1 MTLTTTIDATRG
13 KFDWTKPV
21 LWLFAVCLVVLVGLP
36 LSWLAIYAFSNKAGH
51 VTLQNFVTL
60 FTDPDFLDPLL
71 TTAIIATTSATLC
84 CVVAA
89 PMGWLVSRTD
99 MPGRQFIRALVTA
112 SFVTPPF
119 LGAVAWELLAA
130 PNSGL
135 LNQLYRLVTGQDA
148 GEHLFNIYSLTGIIF
163 VISCYTFPFV
173 FVLVAN
179 ALDNMP
185 GELEDASAILG
196 GKAWTTARRVTIP
209 LALPALVAGA
219 LIAFLQA
226 MTLFGSPAILAL
238 PAGFH
243 TMTTKIWSLF
253 QYPPKLELAAAA
265 AVPLLVLTIVLLQAQ
280 KFILGRRGY
289 SVVGGKY
296 GAPRRVER
304 GGWRWFA
311 LGFCLVVLLNPV
323 FLPYLALLNAAFS
336 PNATTL
342 VTPTTFTLHNIVF
355 VFTEL
360 SSTQLALKTAV
371 ILGTAAATIGTILAL
386 VIAYVTTRRVI
397 AGHRLLGF
405 LATAPVA
412 VPGIV
417 LGVGLFLSYTRPPF
431 VLYGTLW
438 ILLIAF
444 LAIHLPSAY
453 QQLQAAFLTIHPELE
468 DASRILGATRLQSL
482 RKITAPLLRTV
493 LIATWCFIFIGV
505 MRELSAAIVL
515 FTSQTKVL
523 SVLIYDL
530 NESGDL
536 AAIAVLG
543 IAMLIITFAV
553 GLAVTQTPG
562 GGNGATR
569 LRTSWAVLPAKAGT
583 HHPWRQRSKK
593 PLLHC
598 RKTTV
603 RAV

>member
-1 MTLTTTIDATRG
+1 MSITESVDTPKARI
-13 KFDWTKPV
+13 DWTKPV
-21 LWLFAVCLVVLVGLP
+21 LWLFAVCLIGLIVLP
-36 LSWLAIYAFSNKAGH
+36 MTWLAIYAFSDKAGH

-71 TTAIIATTSATLC
+71 TTAIIAFTSATIC
-84 CVVAA
+84 CLIAA

-99 MPGRQFIRALVTA
+99 MPGRQTIRALVTA

-135 LNQLYRLVTGQDA
+135 LNQLYRFLTGGESDA
-148 GEHLFNIYSLTGIIF
+148 HLFDIYSLPGIIF

-179 ALDNMP
+179 ALDTMP

-196 GKAWTTARRVTIP
+196 AKAWTTARRITIP

-265 AVPLLVLTIVLLQAQ
+265 AVPLLLLTILLLQAQ

-296 GAPRRVER
+296 GAPRKVELK
-304 GGWRWFA
+304 GWRWAA
-311 LGFCLVVLLNPV
+311 LALCLVVLLNPV

-342 VTPTTFTLHNIVF
+342 VTPSTMTLHNIVF

-360 SSTQLALKTAV
+360 SSTQLALKNTV
-371 ILGTAAATIGTILAL
+371 ILGTATATIGTLLAL
-386 VIAYVTTRRVI
+386 VIAYRSEEEQ
-397 AGHRLLGF
+397 RL
-405 LATAPVA
+405 
-412 VPGIV
+412 
-417 LGVGLFLSYTRPPF
+417 
-431 VLYGTLW
+431 
-438 ILLIAF
+438 
-444 LAIHLPSAY
+444 
-453 QQLQAAFLTIHPELE
+453 
-468 DASRILGATRLQSL
+468 
-482 RKITAPLLRTV
+482 
-493 LIATWCFIFIGV
+493 
-505 MRELSAAIVL
+505 
-515 FTSQTKVL
+515 
-523 SVLIYDL
+523 
-530 NESGDL
+530 
-536 AAIAVLG
+536 
-543 IAMLIITFAV
+543 
-553 GLAVTQTPG
+553 
-562 GGNGATR
+562 
-569 LRTSWAVLPAKAGT
+569 
-583 HHPWRQRSKK
+583 
-593 PLLHC
+593 
-598 RKTTV
+598 
-603 RAV
+603 

>member
-1 MTLTTTIDATRG
+1 MTITTTATAPKTRI
-13 KFDWTKPV
+13 DWTKPV
-21 LWLFAVCLVVLVGLP
+21 LALFALFMVVLIVLP
-36 LSWLAIYAFSNKAGH
+36 LSWLAIYAFTDKARH
-51 VTLQNFVTL
+51 PTLQNFVTL
-60 FTDPDFLDPLL
+60 FTNPDFLDPLL
-71 TTAIIATTSATLC
+71 TTAIIATTSAVIC
-84 CVVAA
+84 CLVAA
-89 PMGWLVSRTD
+89 PISWLVSRTD
-99 MPGRQFIRALVTA
+99 MPGRQTIRSLVTA

-135 LNQLYRLVTGQDA
+135 LNQLYRTLTGAESDSY
-148 GEHLFNIYSLTGIIF
+148 LFNIYSLTGIIF

-265 AVPLLVLTIVLLQAQ
+265 AVPLLVLTILLLQGQ
-280 KFILGRRGY
+280 KFLLGRRGY

-296 GAPRRVER
+296 GAPRQVELK
-304 GGWRWFA
+304 GWRWAA
-311 LGFCLVVLLNPV
+311 LAFCLIVLLNPV
-323 FLPYLALLNAAFS
+323 FLPYLALLNAAIS

-342 VTPTTFTLHNIVF
+342 VTPATATWHNVVF

-360 SSTQLALKTAV
+360 SSTQLALKNTV
-371 ILGTAAATIGTILAL
+371 ILGASTATIGTVLAL

-397 AGHRLLGF
+397 AGHRILGF

-444 LAIHLPSAY
+444 LTINLPSAY
-453 QQLQAAFLTIHPELE
+453 QQLQAAFATIHPELE

-482 RKITAPLLRTV
+482 RQITAPLLRTGV
-493 LIATWCFIFIGV
+493 IATWCFIFIGV
-505 MRELSAAIVL
+505 MRELSAAVVL

-543 IAMLIITFAV
+543 IAMLVITFAV
-553 GLAVTQTPG
+553 VMAVNRIPMF
-562 GGNGATR
+562 GGNATAR
-569 LRTSWAVLPAKAGT
+569 LRNS
-583 HHPWRQRSKK
+583 
-593 PLLHC
+593 
-598 RKTTV
+598 
-603 RAV
+603 